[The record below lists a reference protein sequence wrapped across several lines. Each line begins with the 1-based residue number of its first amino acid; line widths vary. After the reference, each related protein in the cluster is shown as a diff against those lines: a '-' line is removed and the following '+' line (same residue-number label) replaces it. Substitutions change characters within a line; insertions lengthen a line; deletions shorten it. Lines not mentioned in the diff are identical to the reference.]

1 MGNFTNLPAALAD
14 ELQTGFLEREFEEG
28 LDSVLAYRREAL
40 METVPARIGETIT
53 RTRTGRKAPITTPI
67 NPANNVV
74 TDLNNGLGTGTD
86 AANEQYTLTMF
97 EYADLTPFNLMD
109 DLATIANNLVRI
121 SRNNGVQASQS
132 IERIARLALFN
143 AYMGGNTR
151 VRTDLGAGSTTTVH
165 VDDIRGFQNVL
176 VNGVVTP
183 VSGTNT
189 LTVYETAVSSSGVT
203 QTLTVTGVA
212 ADGTNHSSVVN
223 SSGVTEGISGVLTFT
238 AATLPVNGDAIVAA
252 NAPKVL
258 RPFSHLTTA
267 QTTGSDLLTLG
278 LIQDATAYL
287 RNNGVPPMADG
298 TYHIL
303 LDNVSMRQLY
313 SDQDFKVALA
323 SRVDAPEYRN
333 QDVVRFLGQTFIPT
347 TEALIQSS
355 ATSGATG
362 ASANNVGV
370 RRPIVLGGE
379 CLIEGD
385 FEGLGQW
392 LNREGIQGNQ
402 IGDVFMVDGVAQIMT
417 PPLDAL
423 QQWAKLAW
431 CWIGGFAVPTDL
443 TATTSIIPSA
453 SNALYKRGVV
463 VETAA

>member
-67 NPANNVV
+67 NPTTNVV
-74 TDLNNGLGTGTD
+74 TDLNNGLTPSD
-86 AANEQYTLTMF
+86 AANEQYTLTMY
-97 EYADLTPFNLMD
+97 EYADMTPFNLMD

-176 VNGVVTP
+176 VNGVITP
-183 VSGTNT
+183 VSGSNT
-189 LTVYETAVSSSGVT
+189 LTVSETAVSSSGVT

-223 SSGVTEGISGVLTFT
+223 SSGVIEGISGVLTFT
-238 AATLPVNGDAIVAA
+238 AATLPVNGDAIVAG

-278 LIQDATAYL
+278 LVQDATAYL

-347 TEALIQSS
+347 TEALIQ
-355 ATSGATG
+355 APTTSGATG
-362 ASANNVGV
+362 ASANTVGV

-385 FEGLGQW
+385 FEGLSMW
-392 LNREGIQGNQ
+392 LNRDGLNP
-402 IGDVFMVDGVAQIMT
+402 IGDVFMVDGVAQILT

-431 CWIGGFAVPTDL
+431 TWIGGFAVPTDL
-443 TATTSIIPSA
+443 TATPAIIPSA
-453 SNALYKRGVV
+453 SSALFKRGVV
-463 VETAA
+463 LETSA